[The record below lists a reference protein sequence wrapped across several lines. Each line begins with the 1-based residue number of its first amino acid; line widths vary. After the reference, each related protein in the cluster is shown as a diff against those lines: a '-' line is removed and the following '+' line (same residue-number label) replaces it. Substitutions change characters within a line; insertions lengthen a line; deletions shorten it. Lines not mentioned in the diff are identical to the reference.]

1 MKTDKESHA
10 FSVELKHKKHLK
22 TIAIPSNGNGSVVVE
37 GFLGELVNICFVEG
51 SLLETHGVN
60 GCFRIDLE
68 PEEAH
73 KLFNAVVKEVK

>member
-37 GFLGELVNICFVEG
+37 GFL
-51 SLLETHGVN
+51 LETHGVN